1 MTPFTY
7 FASWTHTDPAYCRYA
22 FSLCT
27 SQTISGTQ
35 IQSFPGSSFVDV
47 GLKVVVRQATGT
59 MMAFQPEQ
67 LHGTTIANGAV
78 NTGMAITFSRRV
90 SDAWNDAKELQGK
103 VDVEAE
109 AVENCFAG

>member
-1 MTPFTY
+1 
-7 FASWTHTDPAYCRYA
+7 
-22 FSLCT
+22 LCT
-27 SQTISGTQ
+27 SRKIPGNQVA
-35 IQSFPGSSFVDV
+35 SFPGSSFVDV

-90 SDAWNDAKELQGK
+90 GDAWEEAKRLKGK
-103 VDVEAE
+103 VNVVTE
-109 AVENCFAG
+109 AVENLFKDT